1 MPNCAKKDDCPR
13 AVLVGCDKCKHY
25 ITPEH
30 YQMIKKADRNFIRG
44 FFVGVIFSIIVSII
58 VTKLG

>member
-1 MPNCAKKDDCPR
+1 MPDCAKKDDCPR
-13 AVLVGCDKCKHY
+13 AVMVGYDKCKHY

-30 YQMIKKADRNFIRG
+30 YKMIKKADGSFFNGFI
-44 FFVGVIFSIIVSII
+44 VGVIFSIIVSIV